1 MDGVEVER
9 SPLLGHGDDAYFF
22 DVDVKGAKEVMLH
35 ADKNIKN
42 GHDMVS
48 WGDPKLIKSTGEE
61 ETGETIRPAEG
72 ASVKLDA
79 GNKILY
85 GITAGTTFGELK
97 AMLEEADGG
106 SFTLEDPYGAS
117 FEGDDSSI
125 ATNYILKLNVDGN
138 VKDSVRLAVTGDV
151 DGSANGTIGSDDVS
165 ALERHLSGEETFEQ
179 LRLYAADIDG
189 DGQVT
194 ETDLQL
200 LRQMTGEVIHVES
213 ITLGGIPETV
223 NAGDVFT
230 ITADVQPADA
240 TNKAVSYTSSD
251 DTVLRVSEDGTVT
264 VLSNGTAVITASGG
278 RRLRGE
284 HFRGD
289 HGRRRT
295 A

>member
-1 MDGVEVER
+1 
-9 SPLLGHGDDAYFF
+9 
-22 DVDVKGAKEVMLH
+22 
-35 ADKNIKN
+35 
-42 GHDMVS
+42 MVS

-138 VKDSVRLAVTGDV
+138 VKDSVRACCDRRYV
-151 DGSANGTIGSDDVS
+151 DGSANGTIGPDDVS

-179 LRLYAADIDG
+179 LRLYAG
-189 DGQVT
+189 GPSMVTGQVT

-200 LRQMTGEVIHVES
+200 LRQMAGEVIHVEEHYTWS
-213 ITLGGIPETV
+213 IPETV
-223 NAGDVFT
+223 SAGDVFT
-230 ITADVQPADA
+230 LTADVQRQMRRI
-240 TNKAVSYTSSD
+240 SLSSIQ
-251 DTVLRVSEDGTVT
+251 VQMSQCSAYQRMEL
-264 VLSNGTAVITASGG
+264 
-278 RRLRGE
+278 
-284 HFRGD
+284 
-289 HGRRRT
+289 
-295 A
+295 